1 MSTPRTVHRFYQ
13 NGHICTELDG
23 AGSRSVLR
31 RNGLP
36 LAEYRSANQ
45 PSRSLLSVDSASTV
59 THALEGARGATFA
72 YTPYGHCGAH
82 DSAKQPVAFTGQL
95 LDAATRGYLLGNGYR
110 LFSPS
115 LGRFGSADN
124 LSPFGQGGLNGYGYC
139 AGDPVNRHDPSG
151 HMPVPFKYA
160 ALGFGV
166 SSIGVLIAAVSTQ
179 SKPIKDLLYG
189 ASGALALAAV
199 TGFGTGKAIQW
210 ALRPPVGQV
219 PSRRN
224 SLTPVGPPPSPTQ
237 WARQPPRRSLQLEDL
252 DAPPDYDQVVM
263 LQPNARPISGYS
275 EASQSPPPAY
285 RALFGAQEA
294 VRALSTSVQSP
305 TGQAVELLTSNHN
318 VRNPG
323 SARSSF
329 IENGS
334 TRT

>member
-1 MSTPRTVHRFYQ
+1 MSTPRTVRRFYQ
-13 NGHICTELDG
+13 NGHVCTELDG

-59 THALEGARGATFA
+59 IHALEGARGATFA

-82 DSAKQPVAFTGQL
+82 DSAKQPLAFTGQL
-95 LDAATRGYLLGNGYR
+95 LDAATRGYLPGNGYR
-110 LFSPS
+110 LLSPS
-115 LGRFGSADN
+115 LGRFGSADD

-160 ALGFGV
+160 ALGLGL
-166 SSIGVLIAAVSTQ
+166 SSIGVLIAAISTQ
-179 SKPIKDLLYG
+179 SKPIKNILYCV
-189 ASGALALAAV
+189 SGALALGAV
-199 TGFGTGKAIQW
+199 IGFGSGQAIQW

-252 DAPPDYDQVVM
+252 DAPPDYNQVV
-263 LQPNARPISGYS
+263 QPNARPISGYS

-285 RALFGAQEA
+285 KDLFGAQEA
-294 VRALSTSVQSP
+294 VRTLSTSVQSP
-305 TGQAVELLTSNHN
+305 TGQAVELSTLNRN

-323 SARSSF
+323 SSLV
-329 IENGS
+329 ENRS